1 MKGEVARLKRMKA
14 DKVSLEEFKRL
25 LDEAQKIDGTIIQ
38 AVVTYKASSFSVV
51 LEGVA
56 LDSITVSDDMIS
68 INALDRPY
76 SLQIPCEGLIYCE
89 DSTPDTFGADY
100 GSDVNFTFGLDDLAV
115 TLMLHYPPED

>member
-1 MKGEVARLKRMKA
+1 MKGEIARLKMMKA
-14 DKVSLEEFKRL
+14 DRVSLEEFKWL

-38 AVVTYKASSFSVV
+38 AVVTYKASNFNLV
-51 LEGVA
+51 LEGIA
-56 LDSITVSDDMIS
+56 LDSIVISDDMVS

-76 SLQIPCEGLIYCE
+76 SLQLPCNGLIYCE
-89 DSTPDTFGADY
+89 DSTPDSFGAEY